1 MLSVLNAAQLRAAD
15 AHTIAQEPIASIDL
29 MERASLACVAR
40 IQHLLRAG
48 LQANGYLVVAGPG
61 NNGGD
66 GAAIARLLKAEGFQV
81 RLCDTGFGTASPDRA
96 TNMERALN
104 AGVAMIKLDGGALPA
119 LQPGEV
125 LIDALFGTGLSRPLT
140 DQAAALVR
148 AMNASGSPIISID
161 MPSGLFAE
169 DNGVN
174 DPSAVVQ
181 AAHTLTFE
189 VPKLALLLADN
200 ARFVGEWHLLPI
212 GLDPDFI
219 ASLGRVPGLLEPLD
233 LTPLLKNRP
242 RAGHKGDFGHAL
254 VIAGSK
260 GMMGAAVLAG
270 AAAVRSGTGLVTLHV
285 PGSEADLIHA
295 TVPEALVSLS
305 AGGALPKLDRASA
318 VGAGPGLGPEPEAA
332 ALMKLLIQEARVPLV
347 LDADALNILSDNR
360 TWLAYL
366 PQDTI
371 LTPHPKEFDRLFGAS
386 SSSYD
391 RLMKARDMAV
401 KHRLCIILKGAP
413 SATCD
418 RSGQIVFNDTG
429 NAGMAKGGSGDVL
442 TGLITGLRAQGYT
455 AQVSCWLGNHL
466 HGLAGDLAAD
476 QLGMD
481 GLTAMDLVHAIP
493 HAWQRVRDLE

>member
-1 MLSVLNAAQLRAAD
+1 
-15 AHTIAQEPIASIDL
+15 
-29 MERASLACVAR
+29 
-40 IQHLLRAG
+40 
-48 LQANGYLVVAGPG
+48 
-61 NNGGD
+61 
-66 GAAIARLLKAEGFQV
+66 
-81 RLCDTGFGTASPDRA
+81 
-96 TNMERALN
+96 
-104 AGVAMIKLDGGALPA
+104 
-119 LQPGEV
+119 
-125 LIDALFGTGLSRPLT
+125 
-140 DQAAALVR
+140 
-148 AMNASGSPIISID
+148 
-161 MPSGLFAE
+161 
-169 DNGVN
+169 
-174 DPSAVVQ
+174 
-181 AAHTLTFE
+181 
-189 VPKLALLLADN
+189 
-200 ARFVGEWHLLPI
+200 
-212 GLDPDFI
+212 
-219 ASLGRVPGLLEPLD
+219 
-233 LTPLLKNRP
+233 
-242 RAGHKGDFGHAL
+242 
-254 VIAGSK
+254 
-260 GMMGAAVLAG
+260 
-270 AAAVRSGTGLVTLHV
+270 
-285 PGSEADLIHA
+285 
-295 TVPEALVSLS
+295 
-305 AGGALPKLDRASA
+305 
-318 VGAGPGLGPEPEAA
+318 
-332 ALMKLLIQEARVPLV
+332 MKLLIQEARVPLV